1 VGSSAAVN
9 VRELDALVAQ
19 RIAAGELV
27 RKLKEEKAD
36 AAAIETAVQSLQR
49 AKDEIE
55 KLVCWVCPH
64 NSHHHVFVFFVHS
77 FVLCHGLQTVAQ
89 KAAEAEE
96 RKQLQQFR
104 SDVEDVCRR
113 RFIFTPSCE
122 IYGGT
127 VAPHPTPHLRD
138 LDPLNDT
145 QLNHHAC
152 SPCFAGVGGLYD
164 YGPIGCTLKEN
175 FLAVWRR
182 HFVLEEDMLE
192 IATVC
197 MTPEPVL
204 KASGHVDRFTD
215 LMVKDE
221 KTADCFRADKLL
233 EAHIDK
239 LLEDVALSSAQ
250 REDLFVTLLTYSPDC
265 PVSGP

>member
-1 VGSSAAVN
+1 M
-9 VRELDALVAQ
+9 
-19 RIAAGELV
+19 
-27 RKLKEEKAD
+27 
-36 AAAIETAVQSLQR
+36 
-49 AKDEIE
+49 
-55 KLVCWVCPH
+55 
-64 NSHHHVFVFFVHS
+64 
-77 FVLCHGLQTVAQ
+77 
-89 KAAEAEE
+89 
-96 RKQLQQFR
+96 
-104 SDVEDVCRR
+104 
-113 RFIFTPSCE
+113 
-122 IYGGT
+122 
-127 VAPHPTPHLRD
+127 
-138 LDPLNDT
+138 
-145 QLNHHAC
+145 
-152 SPCFAGVGGLYD
+152 YD

-250 REDLFVTLLTYSPDC
+250 REDLFVTPRLT
-265 PVSGP
+265 